1 MTTGPI
7 CREPRAPRRFGRA
20 AGLAVSLLA
29 LLVPIGEAAAQT
41 YQYPRE
47 QPAIRPPTTQGGGK
61 IGVGRVPVERQM
73 PPTRGARPGRG
84 GGGLGV
90 GGAIGLG
97 LGILGAAAAAQAAAG
112 SDDEE
117 PVVRRDPR
125 RGRVI
130 EVDEDAPPVRAD
142 RRGGDRPPPRDR
154 PPRQAERPPSPSVR
168 LPAAGET
175 RFVAGEVLIETR
187 ADGRFEPAA
196 GRLGLE
202 ILGRR
207 PIRLTGTTLYRVKAR
222 DGRTT
227 PQILMRLRQE
237 RSIAAAQPNWLYT
250 LQQEAAAPAPAAAA
264 SDTAPASGAVPTPV
278 EAVAPPAPAEAS
290 AAATP
295 VDAPAAPEPASPDPT
310 DAPAPDAATPA
321 PVETA
326 STPATPA
333 PAEAAAPAP
342 APAPAAPAAV
352 EAPIVATAAT
362 SAVAPAAPGLL
373 PGQYF
378 PGKLNL
384 GAAHGR
390 VKGAGVRV
398 AVIDT
403 GADESHPELVGAVE
417 ATFDSLDG
425 VAPKT
430 PGAHGTAMAG
440 AVAARLRLEGA
451 APASRLLLA
460 RAFGPPA
467 ANGVAQG
474 STWNVV
480 ACLDW
485 SVEKGARVVSMSF
498 AGPSNDLLA
507 RALAAARG
515 RGIVLVAASGNA
527 GPQSPPLFPA
537 ADPGVIAV
545 TASDPDD
552 RVLPAAVRGNHV
564 AVTAPGVDILVA
576 APQGGYDLTSG
587 TSVAAAE
594 VSGVVA
600 LVLEK
605 RPDLKP
611 EEARRILME
620 TAIDLGPK
628 GRDPIFGAGLVDAEA
643 AVRAATRGR

>member
-7 CREPRAPRRFGRA
+7 SREPRAPRRFGRA

-29 LLVPIGEAAAQT
+29 LLMPIGEAAAQT

-47 QPAIRPPTTQGGGK
+47 QPVVRSPTIQGGGK

-84 GGGLGV
+84 GGGIGV

-97 LGILGAAAAAQAAAG
+97 LGILGAAAAAQAAG

-130 EVDEDAPPVRAD
+130 EVDEDAPPARAD

-187 ADGRFEPAA
+187 GDGRFEPAA

-207 PIRLTGTTLYRVKAR
+207 PVRLTGTTLYRVKAR

-250 LQQEAAAPAPAAAA
+250 LQQETAAPAPAAAP
-264 SDTAPASGAVPTPV
+264 SDTVPASEAVPTPV
-278 EAVAPPAPAEAS
+278 EAAPAPAEPS

-295 VDAPAAPEPASPDPT
+295 VEATGSPEPGTPEPATAS
-310 DAPAPDAATPA
+310 APDAGPPA

-326 STPATPA
+326 STPAIPA
-333 PAEAAAPAP
+333 PAEAAVPAP
-342 APAPAAPAAV
+342 APATTAPAATD
-352 EAPIVATAAT
+352 APIVATAAT
-362 SAVAPAAPGLL
+362 SAPAPAAPELL

-403 GADESHPELVGAVE
+403 GADENHPELVGAVE

-451 APASRLLLA
+451 APASKLLLA

>member
-1 MTTGPI
+1 MTKGPI

-29 LLVPIGEAAAQT
+29 LLMPIGEAAAQT

-47 QPAIRPPTTQGGGK
+47 QPVVRSPITQGGGK

-250 LQQEAAAPAPAAAA
+250 LQQETAAPAPAAAA

-278 EAVAPPAPAEAS
+278 EAVVPPAPAEAS

-310 DAPAPDAATPA
+310 NAPAPDAATPA

-326 STPATPA
+326 STPATAA

-342 APAPAAPAAV
+342 APTSPAAAD
-352 EAPIVATAAT
+352 APIVATAAT

-451 APASRLLLA
+451 APASKLLLA

-611 EEARRILME
+611 DEARRILME